1 MKVFGSLYIDPNNLS
16 AGNTAE
22 AIRLSK
28 LYPSTVV
35 GLSCGLEVAWENK
48 DMPNTAKAV
57 NLCISQLRAA
67 GLTQPIGK
75 VFV

>member
-35 GLSCGLEVAWENK
+35 GISCGLEVAWENK

-67 GLTQPIGK
+67 RLTQPIGK
-75 VFV
+75 IFI